1 MNSTMKAK
9 NLLLML
15 TVGAM
20 LISCNNGSVNQ
31 TSAPLKTEADTAS
44 FYLGY
49 LNGSGMLQM
58 KMTDLNMGALVAG
71 MNSALQ
77 KKEVKPDQQTME
89 MYLNSYFQKLSTLR
103 ATENLEK
110 GKKFLAENAK
120 KAGVDTLSDGI
131 QYKVIKKGDGP
142 KPSETDVV
150 KVNYK
155 GTLLD
160 GTEFDSSYKR
170 GEPAEFPLNR
180 VIPGWTKSLKE
191 MPVGS
196 KWEIFIPADQAYG
209 PRGGGPI
216 GPNETLIFE
225 VELLEIVNPE
235 APDTNKK

>member
-1 MNSTMKAK
+1 
-9 NLLLML
+9 ML

-235 APDTNKK
+235 APETNKK

>member
-77 KKEVKPDQQTME
+77 KKEVKQDQQTME

-235 APDTNKK
+235 APETNKK

>member
-1 MNSTMKAK
+1 MKAK

-20 LISCNNGSVNQ
+20 LMSCNNGSVNQ

-89 MYLNSYFQKLSTLR
+89 MYLNNYFQKLSNLR
-103 ATENLEK
+103 AAENLEK
-110 GKKFLAENAK
+110 GKKFMAENAK
-120 KAGVDTLSDGI
+120 KAGIDTLADGI

-142 KPSETDVV
+142 KPLETDIV

-196 KWEIFIPADQAYG
+196 KWEIFIPSDQAYG
-209 PRGGGPI
+209 QRGGGPI

-235 APDTNKK
+235 APETK

>member
-9 NLLLML
+9 SLLLML

-235 APDTNKK
+235 APETNKK

>member
-1 MNSTMKAK
+1 MKAK
-9 NLLLML
+9 NLLLTL
-15 TVGAM
+15 AVGAM
-20 LISCNNGSVNQ
+20 VMGCNSGSVNQ

-49 LNGSGMLQM
+49 LNGNGMLQM

-77 KKEVKPDQQTME
+77 KKEVKPDQQAME
-89 MYLNSYFQKLSTLR
+89 MYLNNYFQKLSTLR

-120 KAGVDTLSDGI
+120 KSGVDTLSDGI
-131 QYKVIKKGDGP
+131 QYKVIKKGEGA
-142 KPSETDVV
+142 KPQETDVV
-150 KVNYK
+150 RVNYK

-180 VIPGWTKSLKE
+180 VIPGWTKALKE

-235 APDTNKK
+235 APATDKK

>member
-49 LNGSGMLQM
+49 LNVSGMLQM

-235 APDTNKK
+235 APETNKK

>member
-1 MNSTMKAK
+1 MKTK
-9 NLLLML
+9 NLLLTLAVGGML
-15 TVGAM
+15 M
-20 LISCNNGSVNQ
+20 SCNCGSVNQ

-58 KMTDLNMGALVAG
+58 KMSDLNMGALVAG

-89 MYLNSYFQKLSTLR
+89 MYLNNYFQKLAAIR

-120 KAGVDTLSDGI
+120 KSGVDTLSDGI
-131 QYKVIKKGDGP
+131 QYKVIKAGEGP
-142 KPSETDVV
+142 KPQETDIV

-196 KWEIFIPADQAYG
+196 KWEIYIPSDQAYG

-235 APDTNKK
+235 APATDKK

>member
-1 MNSTMKAK
+1 MKTK
-9 NLLLML
+9 NLLLAL
-15 TVGAM
+15 VVGAM
-20 LISCNNGSVNQ
+20 ALGCNSVNQ
-31 TSAPLKTEADTAS
+31 TSAPLKTAADTAS

-49 LNGSGMLQM
+49 LNGNGMAQM
-58 KMTDLNMGALVAG
+58 GMTDLNMSALVAG

-77 KKEVKPDQQTME
+77 KKEMKTDQREME
-89 MYLNSYFQKLSTLR
+89 MYLNSYFQKLSIMR
-103 ATENLEK
+103 AAANLEK
-110 GKKFLAENAK
+110 GKKFLEENAK

-131 QYKVIKKGDGP
+131 QYKVIKAGNGP
-142 KPSETDVV
+142 KPQETDIV

-196 KWEIFIPADQAYG
+196 TWEIYIPSDQAYG
-209 PRGGGPI
+209 QRGGGPI

-225 VELLEIVNPE
+225 VELLEIVSPE
-235 APDTNKK
+235 ADKK

>member
-1 MNSTMKAK
+1 
-9 NLLLML
+9 ML

-71 MNSALQ
+71 MNSALK

-235 APDTNKK
+235 APETNKK